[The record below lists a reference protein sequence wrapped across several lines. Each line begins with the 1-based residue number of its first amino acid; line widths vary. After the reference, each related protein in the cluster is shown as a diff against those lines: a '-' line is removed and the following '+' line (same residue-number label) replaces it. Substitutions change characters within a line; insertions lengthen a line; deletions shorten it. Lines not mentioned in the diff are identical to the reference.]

1 MADGRGQGVYM
12 LHRKTR
18 SRSWKGVAVLGALP
32 HFVRCVCQVPTPF
45 QRSYATAYAHP
56 APLRCH
62 FPCPPLAEAGRLGS
76 ISVLFFVEGAMV
88 PAALGKS
95 LWGGGRSVL
104 VYVIFRPL
112 EVRRHLVNTPHEVRQ

>member
-1 MADGRGQGVYM
+1 MADGRVQGVYM

-62 FPCPPLAEAGRLGS
+62 FPCPPLAEAGLAR
-76 ISVLFFVEGAMV
+76 VLTQRAMV
-88 PAALGKS
+88 PKAPSKFLC
-95 LWGGGRSVL
+95 GGGRSVW

-112 EVRRHLVNTPHEVRQ
+112 EVRRHLVNAPHEVRQ

>member
-32 HFVRCVCQVPTPF
+32 HFVRCVCQVPTSF

-62 FPCPPLAEAGRLGS
+62 FPCPPWAEAGLARE
-76 ISVLFFVEGAMV
+76 ISAESDGAKGTKQEFV
-88 PAALGKS
+88 
-95 LWGGGRSVL
+95 GRWAVTG
-104 VYVIFRPL
+104 VYVVSRPFKMRRYL
-112 EVRRHLVNTPHEVRQ
+112 ANAPHAVRKCA

>member
-45 QRSYATAYAHP
+45 QRSYDAAYAHP

-62 FPCPPLAEAGRLGS
+62 FPCPPWRRRGGEKYKC
-76 ISVLFFVEGAMV
+76 VLRKWRDGAKGTGQV
-88 PAALGKS
+88 FA
-95 LWGGGRSVL
+95 GGGRSVW

-112 EVRRHLVNTPHEVRQ
+112 EVRRHLVNAPHEVRQ

>member
-18 SRSWKGVAVLGALP
+18 FRSWKGVAVLGALP

-56 APLRCH
+56 APSRCH
-62 FPCPPLAEAGRLGS
+62 FPCPPWAEAGRLGS